1 MSNKLIIVS
10 GMSGSGKTFL
20 ISQALRAVN
29 GLDVVTAITT
39 REARENEV
47 DLVAAK
53 RSVSEREFENLRN
66 AGRLCYINNV
76 YGSYYA
82 FDREEFE
89 QKLKNNAVI
98 FEYKASMIGDIKAEY
113 GDVFAIYIYTDFKRS
128 EKEITMRQFSKKRL
142 EIDCKERDII
152 LEGTSTGS
160 YIDILFE
167 NKYDM
172 ESVER
177 FIQCINDIL

>member
-20 ISQALRAVN
+20 ISQALQAVN

-39 REARENEV
+39 REARESEV
-47 DLVAAK
+47 NLVAAK
-53 RSVSEREFENLRN
+53 RSISEKEFENLKN
-66 AGRLCYINNV
+66 AGKLCYINNV

-82 FDREEFE
+82 FKREEFE
-89 QKLKNNAVI
+89 QKLRNNAVI
-98 FEYKASMIGDIKAEY
+98 FEYKASMIGDIKADYE
-113 GDVFAIYIYTDFKRS
+113 DVFAIYIYADFKRS
-128 EKEITMRQFSKKRL
+128 EKEVAMRKLNMKRL
-142 EIDCKERDII
+142 EIDCKERDAI
-152 LEGTSTGS
+152 LEETSKVS
-160 YIDILFE
+160 YIDRIFE

-172 ESVER
+172 ESIER